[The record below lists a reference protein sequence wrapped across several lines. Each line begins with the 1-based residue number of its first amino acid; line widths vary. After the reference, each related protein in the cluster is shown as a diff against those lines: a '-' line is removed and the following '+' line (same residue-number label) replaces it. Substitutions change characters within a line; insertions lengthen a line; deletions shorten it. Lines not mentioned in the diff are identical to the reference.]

1 MEIYYSYGQ
10 PKKKKK
16 KKKKLPVGVLY
27 ASVWWWW
34 ASSLQL
40 IATHQKP
47 IRLLFDPREKHLGN
61 PSKKQDQSN
70 LTTNVNLFI
79 VGELLLL

>member
-10 PKKKKK
+10 PKKR
-16 KKKKLPVGVLY
+16 KKLPVGVLY
-27 ASVWWWW
+27 ASVWWW

-79 VGELLLL
+79 VGGLLLL